1 MVTQRQPWHVV
12 KPSKLHGNGV
22 FALRDIPSGTRILQ
36 YAGKRLTPEQADALF
51 PVNPDEPFHTFFFA
65 LSNGKIVDGGQG
77 GNDSRWINHSCAPNC
92 EGHENQDGSRV
103 FIVAMRDIAAG
114 EELLYDYSL
123 VIDDEI
129 TEELKQNY
137 RCLCGAAQC
146 RGTMIAPLP
155 SAEERAQAAADELR
169 EVAAELDAEM
179 EQARKTPV
187 KAKAKKAAARP
198 KATPQTDKDVSNLPQ
213 ESAEQKNSESEIEE
227 DKKDKKEKKDKKKKK
242 EKSKN
247 KDKKKSK
254 DKDKKADKKDK
265 EGKKA
270 KKGRKKE

>member
-22 FALRDIPSGTRILQ
+22 FALRDIPAGTRILQ

-92 EGHENQDGSRV
+92 EGHENADGSRV
-103 FIVAMRDIAAG
+103 FIVAMRDIPAG

-137 RCLCGAAQC
+137 RCLCGAPQC
-146 RGTMIAPLP
+146 RGTMIALQ
-155 SAEERAQAAADELR
+155 SDRSQAVADELR

-179 EQARKTPV
+179 EQTRKTPV
-187 KAKAKKAAARP
+187 SSKQKAADL
-198 KATPQTDKDVSNLPQ
+198 KATAIKQAEKGESDQDKDEDADSDK
-213 ESAEQKNSESEIEE
+213 ESSSEKG
-227 DKKDKKEKKDKKKKK
+227 KKDKKSKKKKK
-242 EKSKN
+242 EKAKNKDKN
-247 KDKKKSK
+247 KDKKPS
-254 DKDKKADKKDK
+254 KKDK
-265 EGKKA
+265 EGKKG
-270 KKGRKKE
+270 KKDRKKE

>member
-22 FALRDIPSGTRILQ
+22 FALRDIPEGTRILQ

-92 EGHENQDGSRV
+92 EGHENADGSRV
-103 FIVAMRDIAAG
+103 FIVAMRNITAG

-129 TEELKQNY
+129 TDELKQNY
-137 RCLCGAAQC
+137 RCLCGAPQC
-146 RGTMIAPLP
+146 RGTMIALP
-155 SAEERAQAAADELR
+155 PDRSQVVAEELR

-179 EQARKTPV
+179 EQARKAPV
-187 KAKAKKAAARP
+187 SSKQKAADS
-198 KATPQTDKDVSNLPQ
+198 KAAESKTAAKDKSDQGKDEDADSDKESVS
-213 ESAEQKNSESEIEE
+213 EK
-227 DKKDKKEKKDKKKKK
+227 DKKDKKDKKKKK
-242 EKSKN
+242 EKAKKKDKGKDKN
-247 KDKKKSK
+247 KDKKAS
-254 DKDKKADKKDK
+254 KKDK
-265 EGKKA
+265 EGKKE
-270 KKGRKKE
+270 KKGGKKE

>member
-22 FALRDIPSGTRILQ
+22 FALRDIPEGTRILQ
-36 YAGKRLTPEQADALF
+36 YAGKRLTPEQADTLF

-92 EGHENQDGSRV
+92 EGHENADGSRV
-103 FIVAMRDIAAG
+103 FIVAMRNIAAG

-129 TEELKQNY
+129 TDELKQNY
-137 RCLCGAAQC
+137 RCLCGAPQC
-146 RGTMIAPLP
+146 RGTMIALP
-155 SAEERAQAAADELR
+155 PDRSQVVAEELR

-179 EQARKTPV
+179 EQARKAPV
-187 KAKAKKAAARP
+187 SSKQKAADS
-198 KATPQTDKDVSNLPQ
+198 KAAESKTAAKDKSDQGKDEDADSDKESVS
-213 ESAEQKNSESEIEE
+213 EK
-227 DKKDKKEKKDKKKKK
+227 DKKDKKDKKKKK
-242 EKSKN
+242 EKAKKKDKGKDKN
-247 KDKKKSK
+247 KDKKAS
-254 DKDKKADKKDK
+254 KKDK
-265 EGKKA
+265 EGKKE
-270 KKGRKKE
+270 KKGGKKE

>member
-22 FALRDIPSGTRILQ
+22 FALRDIPAGTRILQ

-65 LSNGKIVDGGQG
+65 LSNGKIVDGGQR

-92 EGHENQDGSRV
+92 EGHENADGSRV
-103 FIVAMRDIAAG
+103 FIVAMRDIPAG
-114 EELLYDYSL
+114 QELLYDYSL

-146 RGTMIAPLP
+146 RGTMIALP
-155 SAEERAQAAADELR
+155 SDRSQAVADELR

-179 EQARKTPV
+179 EQARKAPV
-187 KAKAKKAAARP
+187 SAKQKTAELKAATP
-198 KATPQTDKDVSNLPQ
+198 KQGEEKDEPDQNKDEGTDENAEPSDHKD
-213 ESAEQKNSESEIEE
+213 KNT
-227 DKKDKKEKKDKKKKK
+227 KKDKKNKKKKK
-242 EKSKN
+242 GKAKN
-247 KDKKKSK
+247 KDKKSS
-254 DKDKKADKKDK
+254 KKDK
-265 EGKKA
+265 EGKKG
-270 KKGRKKE
+270 KKSRKKE

>member
-22 FALRDIPSGTRILQ
+22 FALRDIPAGTRILQ

-92 EGHENQDGSRV
+92 EGHENADGSRV
-103 FIVAMRDIAAG
+103 FIVAMRDIPAG

-137 RCLCGAAQC
+137 RCLCGAPQC
-146 RGTMIAPLP
+146 RGTMIALQ
-155 SAEERAQAAADELR
+155 SDRSQAVADELR

-187 KAKAKKAAARP
+187 SSKQKTADLKATAIKQAKKGESD
-198 KATPQTDKDVSNLPQ
+198 QDKDEDADSDK
-213 ESAEQKNSESEIEE
+213 ESSSEKG
-227 DKKDKKEKKDKKKKK
+227 KKDKKSKKKKK
-242 EKSKN
+242 EKAKNKDKN
-247 KDKKKSK
+247 KDKKPS
-254 DKDKKADKKDK
+254 KKDK
-265 EGKKA
+265 EGKKG
-270 KKGRKKE
+270 KKDRKKE

>member
-1 MVTQRQPWHVV
+1 
-12 KPSKLHGNGV
+12 
-22 FALRDIPSGTRILQ
+22 LRDIPEGTRILQ

-92 EGHENQDGSRV
+92 EGHENADGSRV
-103 FIVAMRDIAAG
+103 FIVAMRHIAAG

-129 TEELKQNY
+129 TDELKQSY
-137 RCLCGAAQC
+137 RCLCGAPQC
-146 RGTMIAPLP
+146 RGTMIALP
-155 SAEERAQAAADELR
+155 PDRSQAVADEMR

-179 EQARKTPV
+179 EQARKAPV
-187 KAKAKKAAARP
+187 SSKRKAAANP
-198 KATPQTDKDVSNLPQ
+198 KTAESKKTEKDQSDQDSKPENDQ
-213 ESAEQKNSESEIEE
+213 EPLTEKGKKN
-227 DKKDKKEKKDKKKKK
+227 KKDKKK
-242 EKSKN
+242 EKSKEKKKEKQHAKN
-247 KDKKKSK
+247 KDKKAS
-254 DKDKKADKKDK
+254 KKDK
-265 EGKKA
+265 EGKKE

>member
-22 FALRDIPSGTRILQ
+22 FALRDIPEGTRILQ

-92 EGHENQDGSRV
+92 EGHENADGSRV
-103 FIVAMRDIAAG
+103 FIVAMRHIAAG

-129 TEELKQNY
+129 TDELKQSY
-137 RCLCGAAQC
+137 RCLCGAPQC
-146 RGTMIAPLP
+146 RGTMIALP
-155 SAEERAQAAADELR
+155 PDRSQAVANEMR
-169 EVAAELDAEM
+169 EMAAELDAEM
-179 EQARKTPV
+179 EQARKAPV
-187 KAKAKKAAARP
+187 SSKRKAVANPKTAESKKTE
-198 KATPQTDKDVSNLPQ
+198 KDESDKDKDSKPESDQ
-213 ESAEQKNSESEIEE
+213 ESLAEKGKKN
-227 DKKDKKEKKDKKKKK
+227 KKDKKK
-242 EKSKN
+242 EKSKEKKKEKQQAKN
-247 KDKKKSK
+247 KDKKAS
-254 DKDKKADKKDK
+254 KKDK
-265 EGKKA
+265 EGKKE
-270 KKGRKKE
+270 KKSRKKE

>member
-22 FALRDIPSGTRILQ
+22 FALRDIPAGTRILQ

-92 EGHENQDGSRV
+92 EGHENADGSRV
-103 FIVAMRDIAAG
+103 FIVAMRDIPAG

-129 TEELKQNY
+129 TDELKQNY

-146 RGTMIAPLP
+146 RGTMIALQ
-155 SAEERAQAAADELR
+155 SDRSQAVADELR

-187 KAKAKKAAARP
+187 SSKQKAAGS
-198 KATPQTDKDVSNLPQ
+198 KATESKTVAKDTSDQDKDEDADGDK
-213 ESAEQKNSESEIEE
+213 ESLNEK
-227 DKKDKKEKKDKKKKK
+227 DKKDKKDKKKKK
-242 EKSKN
+242 EKAKKKDKGKEKN
-247 KDKKKSK
+247 KDKKAS
-254 DKDKKADKKDK
+254 KKDK
-265 EGKKA
+265 EGKKE
-270 KKGRKKE
+270 KKGGKKE

>member
-22 FALRDIPSGTRILQ
+22 FALRDIPAGTRILQ

-92 EGHENQDGSRV
+92 EGHENADGSRV
-103 FIVAMRDIAAG
+103 FIVAMRDIPAG

-123 VIDDEI
+123 VIDDDI

-137 RCLCGAAQC
+137 RCLCGAPQC
-146 RGTMIAPLP
+146 RGTMIALP
-155 SAEERAQAAADELR
+155 EDRAQAVAEELR

-179 EQARKTPV
+179 EQARRAPV
-187 KAKAKKAAARP
+187 SSRQRAAD
-198 KATPQTDKDVSNLPQ
+198 PQTDEHPALQEDTRDQEAPDAALQDTSN
-213 ESAEQKNSESEIEE
+213 SS
-227 DKKDKKEKKDKKKKK
+227 DKDKKSKKDKKKKK
-242 EKSKN
+242 EKAKNKDKN
-247 KDKKKSK
+247 KDKKSS
-254 DKDKKADKKDK
+254 KKDK
-265 EGKKA
+265 EDKKGKKD
-270 KKGRKKE
+270 RKKE

>member
-22 FALRDIPSGTRILQ
+22 FALRDIPAGTRILQ

-92 EGHENQDGSRV
+92 EGHENVDGSRV
-103 FIVAMRDIAAG
+103 FIVAMRDIPAG

-146 RGTMIAPLP
+146 RGTMIALQ
-155 SAEERAQAAADELR
+155 SDRSQAVADELR

-187 KAKAKKAAARP
+187 SSKQTTADLKAAAN
-198 KATPQTDKDVSNLPQ
+198 KQAEKGESDQDKDEDTDDDN
-213 ESAEQKNSESEIEE
+213 ESSRSK
-227 DKKDKKEKKDKKKKK
+227 DKKDKKGKKKKK
-242 EKSKN
+242 DKAKNKDKN
-247 KDKKKSK
+247 KDKKAS
-254 DKDKKADKKDK
+254 KKDK
-265 EGKKA
+265 EGKKG
-270 KKGRKKE
+270 KKDRKKE

>member
-22 FALRDIPSGTRILQ
+22 FALRDIPAGTRILQ

-65 LSNGKIVDGGQG
+65 LSNGKIVDGGQR

-92 EGHENQDGSRV
+92 EGHENADGSRV
-103 FIVAMRDIAAG
+103 FIVAMRDIPAG
-114 EELLYDYSL
+114 QELLYDYSL

-146 RGTMIAPLP
+146 RGTMIALQ
-155 SAEERAQAAADELR
+155 SDRSQAVADELR
-169 EVAAELDAEM
+169 DVAAELDAEM
-179 EQARKTPV
+179 EQARKAPV
-187 KAKAKKAAARP
+187 SVKQKTADLQAAAP
-198 KATPQTDKDVSNLPQ
+198 KQGVEKDEPDQDKDDDTDDET
-213 ESAEQKNSESEIEE
+213 ESSGHK
-227 DKKDKKEKKDKKKKK
+227 DKKDKKSKKKKK
-242 EKSKN
+242 DKAKHKNKN
-247 KDKKKSK
+247 KDKKSS
-254 DKDKKADKKDK
+254 KKDK
-265 EGKKA
+265 EGKKG
-270 KKGRKKE
+270 KKDRKKE